1 MRLKISL
8 RITELKPIS
17 FNYHYQISSAIYL
30 LLKFSS
36 SEFSNFLHNKGYKL
50 NGKQYKLFSFALKL
64 EKYKTTQREIILES
78 PNVNLIVSSPNIDD
92 FIKNFVIGSFERTFF
107 FISFGGREHKFIIR
121 NMELLPEPEF
131 KQEMSFTMISPMVLS
146 TLKEFNGKLSP
157 YYLRPE
163 DKEEIN
169 RILTQNLR
177 NKYELINNKVTNGEV
192 NIFLDEDYLKKHSR
206 ITKKIT
212 INEFGRNPV
221 DVIGIQAPFKISGDP
236 ELIKVGYQCGFGEKN
251 SMGFG
256 MTEVING
263 SSSN

>member
-8 RITELKPIS
+8 HITELKPIS
-17 FNYHYQISSAIYL
+17 FNYYYQFSSAIYL

-36 SEFSNFLHNKGYKL
+36 PEFSNFLHNNGYKL
-50 NGKQYKLFSFALKL
+50 NGKPYKLFSFALKL

-78 PNVNLIVSSPNIDD
+78 PNVHLIISSPKIDD

-107 FISFGGREHKFIIR
+107 FISIGGSEHKFIIR

-131 KQEMSFTMISPMVLS
+131 KNEMSFTMTSPMVLS
-146 TLKEFNGKLSP
+146 TVKEFNGKLST

-163 DKEEIN
+163 DIEDIN

-177 NKYELINNKVTNGEV
+177 NKYELINNIVSNGKV
-192 NIFLDEDYLKKHSR
+192 NIFWDENYLKKHPR
-206 ITKKIT
+206 ITKKVT
-212 INEFGRNPV
+212 INEFGENPV
-221 DVIGIQAPFKISGDP
+221 DVIGIQAPFKIIGDP
-236 ELIKVGYQCGFGEKN
+236 ELIKIGYQCGFGEKN

-256 MTEVING
+256 MTEGING
-263 SSSN
+263 NS

>member
-1 MRLKISL
+1 MRLKI
-8 RITELKPIS
+8 ELHTNQTNTLP
-17 FNYHYQISSAIYL
+17 FNYYYQFSSAIYL

-36 SEFSNFLHNKGYKL
+36 PEFSNFLHNNGYKL
-50 NGKQYKLFSFALKL
+50 NGKPYKLFSFALKFD
-64 EKYKTTQREIILES
+64 KYKTTQKEIILES
-78 PNVNLIVSSPNIDD
+78 PKLNLIVSSPKIDD

-107 FISFGGREHKFIIR
+107 FISIGGSEHKFIIR

-131 KQEMSFTMISPMVLS
+131 KNEMSFTMTSPMVLS

-163 DKEEIN
+163 DIEDIN

-177 NKYELINNKVTNGEV
+177 NKYELLNSKTSTGEV
-192 NIFLDEDYLKKHSR
+192 NLSWNHDYIKKHSR

-212 INEFGRNPV
+212 INEFGKNPV
-221 DVIGIQAPFKISGDP
+221 DVIGIQAPFKITGDA
-236 ELIKVGYQCGFGEKN
+236 ELIKIGYQCGFGEKN

-263 SSSN
+263 NS